1 MAQTILHKANERG
14 SRDHGWLKT
23 KYSFSFSDYYD
34 PQKIHF
40 GALRVLNDDTI
51 AAGMGFGTHPHD
63 NMEIITIPLEGAL
76 AHKDS
81 MGNASIIRHG
91 EIQVMSAG
99 SGITHSEFNANED
112 ATVKLLQI
120 WVFPDKK
127 NVTPRYAQLEI
138 DLAQM
143 HNNLLQLISPYP
155 EDAGLWIHQHA
166 WFFMGR
172 FDAHVEKAYAF
183 RKQHSGVYVFVIN
196 GSFTVNGVNLDD
208 RDALGT
214 WDTDKISIKANKADS
229 QILLMEVPMEF
240 DLVNNK

>member
-1 MAQTILHKANERG
+1 MAQTILYKANERG

-23 KYSFSFSDYYD
+23 RYSFSFSDYYD

-40 GALRVLNDDTI
+40 GALRVLNDDII
-51 AAGMGFGTHPHD
+51 AAGMGFATHPHD

-127 NVTPRYAQLEI
+127 NVTPRYGQLEI

-143 HNNLLQLISPYP
+143 RNKLLQLVSPYP
-155 EDAGLWIHQHA
+155 EDEGLWIHQHA

-172 FDAHVEKAYAF
+172 FDAHVEKEYAF
-183 RKQHSGVYVFVIN
+183 RKQGNGVYVFVIN

-208 RDALGT
+208 RDALGL
-214 WDTDKISIKANKADS
+214 WDTDRISIQTNKADS

-240 DLVNNK
+240 D

>member
-14 SRDHGWLKT
+14 SQDHGWLKT

-40 GALRVLNDDTI
+40 GALRVLNDDII

-127 NVTPRYAQLEI
+127 NVTPRYGQLEI

-143 HNNLLQLISPYP
+143 HNNLLQLVSPYP
-155 EDAGLWIHQHA
+155 EDEGLWIHQHA

-172 FDAHVEKAYAF
+172 FDEHVEKEYAF
-183 RKQHSGVYVFVIN
+183 RKQGNGVYVFVIN

-208 RDALGT
+208 RDALGL
-214 WDTDKISIKANKADS
+214 WDTDKISIQANKADS

-240 DLVNNK
+240 D